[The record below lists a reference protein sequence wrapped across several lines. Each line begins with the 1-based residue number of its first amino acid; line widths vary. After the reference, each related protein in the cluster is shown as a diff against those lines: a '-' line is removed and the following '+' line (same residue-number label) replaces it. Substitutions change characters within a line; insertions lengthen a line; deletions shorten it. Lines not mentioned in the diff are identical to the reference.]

1 VKSILISINK
11 EGEYLDMK
19 DSRGGASGID
29 VGDESRNGIIDSA
42 ALSAGLG

>member
-1 VKSILISINK
+1 MKSILISVDE

-29 VGDESRNGIIDSA
+29 VGDEGRDGIIDSA
-42 ALSAGLG
+42 ALSASLC